1 MIGVGTSLLFDR
13 RAGKAGPPIP
23 PFNKAYVNILNEI
36 TECNDEKELRK
47 AMKFISANYPI
58 TFNSLFD
65 YGFGSNYMWVR
76 ERESH
81 KPLLL
86 VEF

>member
-1 MIGVGTSLLFDR
+1 MT
-13 RAGKAGPPIP
+13 K
-23 PFNKAYVNILNEI
+23 
-36 TECNDEKELRK
+36 KELRK

>member
-1 MIGVGTSLLFDR
+1 MKVIVENPLNACHSPT
-13 RAGKAGPPIP
+13 AIP
-23 PFNKAYVNILNEI
+23 MYVNMLNE
-36 TECNDEKELRK
+36 TTKCNDEKESRE
-47 AMKFISANYPI
+47 ATKFISANCPI

-65 YGFGSNYMWVR
+65 YGFGSNYMRVR
-76 ERESH
+76 EREVH

>member
-1 MIGVGTSLLFDR
+1 MKAEFYKVRGT
-13 RAGKAGPPIP
+13 
-23 PFNKAYVNILNEI
+23 
-36 TECNDEKELRK
+36 

>member
-1 MIGVGTSLLFDR
+1 MKVIVENPL
-13 RAGKAGPPIP
+13 
-23 PFNKAYVNILNEI
+23 NAYHSP
-36 TECNDEKELRK
+36 TACNDEKELRK